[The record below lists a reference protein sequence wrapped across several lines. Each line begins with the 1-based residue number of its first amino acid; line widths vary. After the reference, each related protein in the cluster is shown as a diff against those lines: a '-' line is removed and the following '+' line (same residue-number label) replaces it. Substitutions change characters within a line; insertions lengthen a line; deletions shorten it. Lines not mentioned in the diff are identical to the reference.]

1 MNDSKCFVCHKTC
14 EQGTFSARLC
24 DSLRL
29 IAVEEILNEYLV
41 IDRPSVTSNNRVIV
55 IRKYV

>member
-14 EQGTFSARLC
+14 EQGTLSARLC

-41 IDRPSVTSNNRVIV
+41 IDRPSVTSNNRVNSD
-55 IRKYV
+55 

>member
-14 EQGTFSARLC
+14 EQGIFSARLC

-29 IAVEEILNEYLV
+29 IAV
-41 IDRPSVTSNNRVIV
+41 DKPSVTSNDRVNSD
-55 IRKYV
+55 